1 MASHIAALQ
10 KAIQAALSGSAGLSA
25 IVGDRIYASNTT
37 NETFPYITHKPVDAP
52 RDDAGCVDG
61 WTVTHQISA
70 WSRQNGSEIEA
81 SNILSAV
88 SDALHG
94 TRPALD
100 DPYVL
105 AGDLVVTMER
115 YQEDP
120 DGLTVQGI
128 LQIRA
133 NVERAHG

>member
-1 MASHIAALQ
+1 MSAIAAFQ
-10 KAIQAALSGSAGLSA
+10 KAVDSALLGSAAVAAL
-25 IVGDRIYASNTT
+25 VGARIYASNTT
-37 NETFPYITHKPVDAP
+37 NDTFPYITHMPIDAP

-70 WSRQNGSEIEA
+70 WSRQNGGKVEA
-81 SNILSAV
+81 ANILAAV

-94 TRPALD
+94 ARPALD
-100 DPYVL
+100 DPYAL

-128 LQIRA
+128 IQIRA